1 MRDAPQTAR
10 PSLMRVVLAGHVD
23 HGKSTL
29 VGRLLHA
36 TDSLPDGKLETVAK
50 VSSRRGR
57 AFEWAFV
64 TDALQAE
71 RDQGVTIDAS
81 HIRLRQPGGD
91 IVLVDAPGHRE
102 FIRNMITGAATS
114 DAAVLVIDA
123 LEGAQEQSYRHGF
136 LLDFVGIRQL
146 VIVVNKMDLV
156 DFDQARFEA
165 VRGALEGYLGGLD
178 IRATAIVPVSARDGD
193 NVAAPS
199 ERMPWYRGPS
209 VLEALRS
216 FRAPAEPLDLPL
228 RLPIQAVYKFD
239 ERRILAGTVL
249 SGRLA
254 VGDRLLF
261 SPSNKTATV
270 KSIEAWHASAPPRA
284 AVAGQPVG
292 ITLDLPIFIE
302 RGELASHVERAPAET
317 TSFRAR
323 LFWLSATPLRAGQD
337 FTLYHLTARIPVTVQ
352 TIERVCDPGASDGLS
367 ASAGVHDTVAQDSI
381 VDVVIRARDLIALD
395 AYADHRSTGR
405 FALVDRDRVVAGGL
419 VSLKGFVDQRPV
431 ATPKSAH
438 IYQSRAHVSP
448 AMRAARN
455 GHSGAVIWL
464 TGLSGAGKSTI
475 AHEAERRLFERGYQV
490 YVLDGDN
497 VRTTLN
503 ADLGFSPEDRSENVR
518 RLGAAASL
526 FAEAGF
532 IAIVA
537 AISPYAG
544 DRERARAAA
553 RAPFHEIW
561 VKADVAVCEQRDPK
575 GLYKL
580 ARAGEI
586 KNFTGVAAPYEPPP
600 TADLVIDTTDQPVE
614 ESVAALLGYVTTT
627 AVGRSWCE
635 EANG

>member
-1 MRDAPQTAR
+1 MDARR
-10 PSLMRVVLAGHVD
+10 PLLRVVLAGHVD

-36 TDSLPDGKLETVAK
+36 TGSLPDGKVEAVAQ

-81 HIRLRQPGGD
+81 HIKLRAPGGD

-123 LEGAQEQSYRHGF
+123 LEGIQEQSYRHGF

-146 VIVVNKMDLV
+146 VVVVNKMDLV
-156 DFDQARFEA
+156 AFEQARFETIRA
-165 VRGALEGYLGGLD
+165 ALLEYLGALD
-178 IRATAIVPVSARDGD
+178 IRATAVVPVSARDGD
-193 NVAAPS
+193 NIAAAS
-199 ERMPWYRGPS
+199 ANMAWYRGPT
-209 VLEALRS
+209 VLEALRALS
-216 FRAPAEPLDLPL
+216 APAQPIDLPL

-239 ERRILAGTVL
+239 DRRILAGTVL

-254 VGDRLLF
+254 IGDKLLF
-261 SPSNKTATV
+261 SPSNKTATI
-270 KSIEAWHASAPPRA
+270 KSIEAWNTDPPPRE

-302 RGELASHVERAPAET
+302 RGELASHVARAPAET
-317 TSFRAR
+317 TAFRAR
-323 LFWLSATPLRAGQD
+323 LFWLSAEPLRAGQD
-337 FTLYHLTARIPVTVQ
+337 LTLYHLTTRVPVTVQ
-352 TIERVCDPGASDGLS
+352 TIERVRDPGAPDGLG
-367 ASAGVHDTVAQDSI
+367 AVAGVHGPVGQDSI

-395 AYADHRSTGR
+395 AYTDHRFAGR
-405 FALVDRDRVVAGGL
+405 FVLVDRERVVAGGL
-419 VSLKGFVDQRPV
+419 MSMKGFADQRPT
-431 ATPKSAH
+431 ATPKSVH
-438 IYQSRAHVSP
+438 IYQSKAHISP

-455 GHSGAVIWL
+455 GHGGAVIWL

-475 AHEAERRLFERGYQV
+475 AHEVEQRLFERGYQV

-503 ADLGFSPEDRSENVR
+503 ADLGFSPEDRTENVR

-532 IAIVA
+532 IAMVA
-537 AISPYAG
+537 AISPYAD
-544 DRERARAAA
+544 DRARARAAS

-561 VKADVAVCEQRDPK
+561 VKADIAVCEQRDPK

-586 KNFTGVAAPYEPPP
+586 KNFTGVAAPYEAPAAP
-600 TADLVIDTTDQPVE
+600 DLVIDTTDQE
-614 ESVAALLGYVTTT
+614 IERSVASLLDYVSG
-627 AVGRSWCE
+627 AVGTRV
-635 EANG
+635 